1 LILPV
6 EEDVAE
12 REESFGTRH
21 QLVRRALLRL
31 AGMSLAALSAWP
43 RLALAREVAGS
54 VEAIK
59 GDAFAEA
66 QAERRKLE
74 NAAPLFIADQV
85 STGSQSRLAIRL
97 GKDTTIHLGELAH
110 LTIDRF
116 IENAGGEFTLQ
127 SGALLFDRAPGAEPK
142 PLRIRSSFGLIAV
155 RGTRF
160 FAGPSA
166 EVFGVLVTRGSVSVS
181 AGGQEVIL
189 LAGEGTNIAHPG
201 DAPTPPAPWKQARID
216 AALESAL

>member
-1 LILPV
+1 
-6 EEDVAE
+6 VAF
-12 REESFGTRH
+12 S
-21 QLVRRALLRL
+21 
-31 AGMSLAALSAWP
+31 AGP
-43 RLALAREVAGS
+43 GRALAREVAGA

-66 QAERRKLE
+66 QDERRKLE
-74 NAAPLFIADQV
+74 NAAPLFISDQV
-85 STGSQSRLAIRL
+85 STGSQSGLAIRL

-116 IENAGGEFTLQ
+116 IENAGGELTLQ
-127 SGALLFDRAPGAEPK
+127 SGALLFDRSPGAEPK

-166 EVFGVLVTRGSVSVS
+166 NVFGVLVTRGSVSVT
-181 AGGQEVIL
+181 AGGHEVVL
-189 LAGEGTNIAHPG
+189 AAGEGTNIAHPG
-201 DAPTPPAPWKQARID
+201 DAPTPPAPWGQARID
-216 AALESAL
+216 AALESTL

>member
-1 LILPV
+1 V
-6 EEDVAE
+6 EEKLIEKAE
-12 REESFGTRH
+12 PETNHR
-21 QLVRRALLRL
+21 LVRRSLLRL
-31 AGMSLAALSAWP
+31 AAMGLAMLSAGA
-43 RLALAREVAGS
+43 RQALARELAGS

-66 QAERRKLE
+66 QDERRKLE

-97 GKDTTIHLGELAH
+97 GKDTTIHLGELAQ

-116 IENAGGEFTLQ
+116 IENAGGELTLQ
-127 SGALLFDRAPGAEPK
+127 SGALVFDKTPGAEPK

-166 EVFGVLVTRGSVSVS
+166 NVFGVFVARGSVSVS
-181 AGGQEVIL
+181 GGGKEVVL
-189 LAGEGTNIAHPG
+189 GAGEGTNIAHPG
-201 DAPTPPAPWKQARID
+201 DAPTPPAPWGQPRID
-216 AALESAL
+216 AALESTQ

>member
-1 LILPV
+1 V
-6 EEDVAE
+6 EEDLAE
-12 REESFGTRH
+12 KDESFGTRH
-21 QLVRRALLRL
+21 LLVRRSLLRL
-31 AGMSLAALSAWP
+31 AGMGLAALSAGAGQ
-43 RLALAREVAGS
+43 ALARELAGS

-59 GDAFAEA
+59 GDAFADA
-66 QAERRKLE
+66 QDERRKLE

-116 IENAGGEFTLQ
+116 IENAGGELTLQ
-127 SGALLFDRAPGAEPK
+127 SGALLFDRAPGAAPK

-166 EVFGVLVTRGSVSVS
+166 NVFGVLVTRGSVSVS
-181 AGGQEVIL
+181 AGGREVIL
-189 LAGEGTNIAHPG
+189 GVGEGTNIAHPG
-201 DAPTPPAPWKQARID
+201 DAPTPPAPWKQPRID
-216 AALESAL
+216 AALESTL